1 MTQRKWTRRSFLGVG
16 TATVAAP
23 LLVPSHVL
31 GLDGATPPSETV
43 KLGIAGLGGRAGSI
57 VHNGNMPGGRIAAVA
72 DCFRPRCD
80 QMAGATSKLRPDL
93 KPETWNKYSGIR
105 EMIEKEKLDAVF
117 VETTTHARVW
127 CMMHAMAAG
136 VDVYGEKPLTLTIEE
151 GRILADAARKSGRIL
166 QTGTQQRSMP
176 VNRFCSKLV
185 REGAIGKIKEVIVY
199 NYIGSSPWS
208 PRGKQPV
215 PGGLNWDLWTNQIEL
230 RPYHSTM
237 HRGWT
242 NYSDFDGGGK
252 AWGMTG
258 FGTHSLDQVQCAL
271 GTDDTGPVEV
281 WLGEK
286 GNNGWPRVMMRYANG
301 TVLKMVGERHTL
313 EDLGA
318 IFRGEKGNIE
328 ILRGHAR
335 ANPKELLEGA
345 PPDTGTSSPQQSDPH
360 FKNFL
365 DCVRTREQPHAN
377 AEVGHRATTICHL
390 ANICRQLGRKLHW
403 DPKAERF
410 VNDEE
415 ANGLISRPRRA
426 GYELPEVG

>member
-1 MTQRKWTRRSFLGVG
+1 MKQRKWTRREILGAG
-16 TATVAAP
+16 TAAIAAP
-23 LLVPSHVL
+23 ILVPSSVL

-43 KLGIAGLGGRAGSI
+43 KVGIAGLGGRTKWI
-57 VHNGNMPGGRIAAVA
+57 LQNEDLPGGRIVAVA

-80 QMAGATSKLRPDL
+80 QIVAQMSPLRPDL

-151 GRILADAARKSGRIL
+151 GRILADAARKSDRIL

-176 VNRFCSKLV
+176 VNRFYSKLV
-185 REGAIGKIKEVIVY
+185 REGAVGKIKEVIVY
-199 NYIGSSPWS
+199 NYIGAGPWQ
-208 PRGKQPV
+208 PQAEQPV
-215 PGGLNWDLWTNQIEL
+215 PKGLNWDLWLNQVEL
-230 RPYHSTM
+230 RPYHSAM
-237 HRGWT
+237 HFGWT
-242 NYSDFDGGGK
+242 NYSDYDDGGQS
-252 AWGMTG
+252 WGLTG
-258 FGTHSLDQVQCAL
+258 FGTHAFDQVQCAL
-271 GTDDTGPVEV
+271 GTDDTGPVEI

-286 GNNGWPRVMMRYANG
+286 GNNGWPRVTMRYANG
-301 TVLKMVGERHTL
+301 TLLKLVGERHTH

-318 IFRGEKGNIE
+318 IFRGENGNIE

-335 ANPKELLEGA
+335 ANPEELLEGA
-345 PPDTGTSSPQQSDPH
+345 PPDTPNGPKESVPH
-360 FKNFL
+360 IKNFL
-365 DCVRTREQPHAN
+365 DCVRTRQQPNAN

-390 ANICRQLGRKLHW
+390 ASICRQLGRKLAW

-410 VNDEE
+410 VDDDE
-415 ANGLISRPRRA
+415 ANQLLSRPRRK
-426 GYELPEVG
+426 GYELPEMG